1 MDTYKFEQ
9 PEPMRTVCPKITT
22 SPRSSA
28 PVPARDAGRQQDPP
42 GPARSAVRRWT
53 RSCADEPRDD
63 AFPFV
68 LSAGEHR
75 SFTANTI
82 IRAPSWRG
90 TSSHFPELGA
100 LGLFVRFQERRQA
113 RRNGVPIFAP
123 VERQGDHHST
133 EVARLRIA
141 SHE

>member
-1 MDTYKFEQ
+1 M
-9 PEPMRTVCPKITT
+9 PENYDLASKQRPGAR
-22 SPRSSA
+22 PRCW
-28 PVPARDAGRQQDPP
+28 PT
-42 GPARSAVRRWT
+42 ARSTWPCPICCPPLDQVLRRT
-53 RSCADEPRDD
+53 DEPRDD